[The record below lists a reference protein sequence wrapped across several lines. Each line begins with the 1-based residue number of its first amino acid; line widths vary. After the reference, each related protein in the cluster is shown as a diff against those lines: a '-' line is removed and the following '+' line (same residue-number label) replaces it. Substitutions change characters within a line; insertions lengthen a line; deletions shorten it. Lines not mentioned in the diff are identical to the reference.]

1 MVNTSNSNGNAF
13 QLPPRKKQR
22 VEVHEVD
29 TEGAEYICKANDV
42 MRIKFLLNLGD
53 LDDDYDSDDEE
64 NGNATQSFHPEFTH
78 QFFGD
83 RETIVGFKNL
93 KLRLYYT
100 PSGASSFFQMLYD
113 DRLLAIGADPEKDT
127 PETKLN
133 ELYGLPPM
141 YTKDK
146 LKFRQT
152 LAQELRGTYTPPGV
166 KVECFSNKFGTFEI
180 YRSFPS
186 ESKEAKEQHE
196 RLETLALYSIDGA
209 SPVDLDDHRWR
220 VYTIYQKLPD
230 SKKMSDGDGEKPDDT
245 SSSVRKFIAYLTA
258 FEFTNPFRAARQ
270 KALRVCQ
277 ILTLPHHQR
286 QGHASALLDCVTKD
300 VQAEDMFEL
309 TFEDPSAVLTR
320 MRQVNDIIACK
331 REGFFAFKDVQSI
344 SVNSEITK
352 PEYLPFVWKLG
363 QSYID
368 RVQKTL
374 RITRKQIIFLYEV
387 LKYEALLLQNGSDMS
402 DKAALEYQREAKDKL
417 EKLHKFD
424 LDKIRNSEGVKNEE
438 QYRMALNIL
447 YENQVAYFKNVIS
460 IANGRLT
467 KG

>member
-1 MVNTSNSNGNAF
+1 MVNTSNSNGSAF

-93 KLRLYYT
+93 RLRLYYT
-100 PSGASSFFQMLYD
+100 PSGASSFFQMVYD
-113 DRLLAIGADPEKDT
+113 DRLLAIGADPEKNT

-146 LKFRQT
+146 QNFRQA

-220 VYTIYQKLPD
+220 VYTLYQKLPD
-230 SKKMSDGDGEKPDDT
+230 SKKVNDADGMKPDDDLP
-245 SSSVRKFIAYLTA
+245 SVRKFIAYLTA

-286 QGHASALLDCVTKD
+286 QGHASALLGCVTNDIK
-300 VQAEDMFEL
+300 AEDMFEL

-331 REGFFAFKDVQSI
+331 REGFFSFKDVESI
-344 SVNSEITK
+344 SADNEVNKTA
-352 PEYLPFVWKLG
+352 YLPFVWKLG

-368 RVQKTL
+368 TVQKTL
-374 RITRKQIIFLYEV
+374 RITRKQIIFLYEI
-387 LKYEALLLQNGSDMS
+387 LKYEALLVQKGGHES
-402 DKAALEYQREAKDKL
+402 DKFMLDYQREAKDKL
-417 EKLHKFD
+417 EKVHKFD

-438 QYRMALNIL
+438 QYRIALNIL
-447 YENQVAYFKNVIS
+447 YENQVAYFKSVID
-460 IANGRLT
+460 IANGRLN
-467 KG
+467 K

>member
-1 MVNTSNSNGNAF
+1 M
-13 QLPPRKKQR
+13 
-22 VEVHEVD
+22 
-29 TEGAEYICKANDV
+29 
-42 MRIKFLLNLGD
+42 
-53 LDDDYDSDDEE
+53 
-64 NGNATQSFHPEFTH
+64 
-78 QFFGD
+78 
-83 RETIVGFKNL
+83 
-93 KLRLYYT
+93 
-100 PSGASSFFQMLYD
+100 
-113 DRLLAIGADPEKDT
+113 
-127 PETKLN
+127 
-133 ELYGLPPM
+133 
-141 YTKDK
+141 
-146 LKFRQT
+146 
-152 LAQELRGTYTPPGV
+152 
-166 KVECFSNKFGTFEI
+166 
-180 YRSFPS
+180 
-186 ESKEAKEQHE
+186 
-196 RLETLALYSIDGA
+196 
-209 SPVDLDDHRWR
+209 
-220 VYTIYQKLPD
+220 
-230 SKKMSDGDGEKPDDT
+230 
-245 SSSVRKFIAYLTA
+245 
-258 FEFTNPFRAARQ
+258 
-270 KALRVCQ
+270 
-277 ILTLPHHQR
+277 
-286 QGHASALLDCVTKD
+286 LDCVTKD

>member
-1 MVNTSNSNGNAF
+1 MEKHDDF
-13 QLPPRKKQR
+13 I
-22 VEVHEVD
+22 
-29 TEGAEYICKANDV
+29 ICA
-42 MRIKFLLNLGD
+42 
-53 LDDDYDSDDEE
+53 
-64 NGNATQSFHPEFTH
+64 
-78 QFFGD
+78 
-83 RETIVGFKNL
+83 
-93 KLRLYYT
+93 
-100 PSGASSFFQMLYD
+100 
-113 DRLLAIGADPEKDT
+113 
-127 PETKLN
+127 
-133 ELYGLPPM
+133 
-141 YTKDK
+141 
-146 LKFRQT
+146 
-152 LAQELRGTYTPPGV
+152 
-166 KVECFSNKFGTFEI
+166 
-180 YRSFPS
+180 
-186 ESKEAKEQHE
+186 
-196 RLETLALYSIDGA
+196 
-209 SPVDLDDHRWR
+209 
-220 VYTIYQKLPD
+220 
-230 SKKMSDGDGEKPDDT
+230 
-245 SSSVRKFIAYLTA
+245 KFIAYLTA
-258 FEFTNPFRAARQ
+258 FEFTNPFRATRQ

-331 REGFFAFKDVQSI
+331 REGFFMFKDVQSI
-344 SVNSEITK
+344 SVDSEVTK
-352 PEYLPFVWKLG
+352 PAYLPFVWKLG

-447 YENQVAYFKNVIS
+447 YENQVAYFKTSLS